1 MNSICNLFN
10 IQYPIVQGGMVWTS
24 GWRLAAAV
32 SNAGGLG
39 LIGAGSMSADLLEE
53 HILKC
58 QKATEKPF
66 GVNIPLLYSKVEEQL
81 EVIVRNKVSIVFT
94 SAGNPMTYTSY
105 LKEKGIKVV
114 HVIGSTKQALKAQ
127 LAGVDAVVAEG
138 FEAGGHNS
146 KDETTTLVL
155 IPEIAKAVLIPVI
168 AAGGIASGEAII
180 AAMALGAKGVQI
192 GTLFLMSKESSAH
205 DNYKDYLTKLEQGG
219 TSLTLKELTP
229 VRMAKNQFYNELM
242 DLYARHASV
251 EELRV
256 KLSKG
261 RSKKGIF
268 EGDLSQGE
276 LEVGQVASSITE
288 IQSVEEQFK
297 KLILEYKRSYAQLK
311 KEL

>member
-24 GWRLAAAV
+24 GWRLASAV
-32 SNAGGLG
+32 SNSGGLG

-53 HILKC
+53 HIQKC
-58 QKATEKPF
+58 QKATDKPF

-81 EVIVRNKVSIVFT
+81 DVIVNNKVSIVFT

-114 HVIGSTKQALKAQ
+114 HVIGSSKQALKAQ
-127 LAGVDAVVAEG
+127 SAGVDAVVAEG

-146 KDETTTLVL
+146 KDETSTLVL
-155 IPEIAKAVLIPVI
+155 IPEIVKAVSIPVI
-168 AAGGIASGEAII
+168 AAGGIASGKAIL
-180 AAMALGAKGVQI
+180 ASMALGAKGVQI

-205 DNYKDYLTKLEQGG
+205 DNYKEYLTKLEQGG

-229 VRMAKNQFYNELM
+229 VRIAKNQFYDELM
-242 DLYARHASV
+242 ELYAGHASV
-251 EELRV
+251 EELRA

-268 EGDLSQGE
+268 EGDLSDGE
-276 LEVGQVASSITE
+276 LEVGQVASSIVQ

-297 KLILEYKRSYAQLK
+297 RLILEYKEAFDQLK
-311 KEL
+311 SDL

>member
-24 GWRLAAAV
+24 GWRLASAE
-32 SNAGGLG
+32 SNAGGLE

-53 HILKC
+53 HIQKC
-58 QKATEKPF
+58 QKATDKPF

-81 EVIVRNKVSIVFT
+81 DVIVKNKVSIVFT

-114 HVIGSTKQALKAQ
+114 HVIGSSKQALKAQ
-127 LAGVDAVVAEG
+127 SAGVDAVVAEG

-155 IPEIAKAVLIPVI
+155 IPEIVKAVSIPVI
-168 AAGGIASGEAII
+168 AAGGIASGKAIL
-180 AAMALGAKGVQI
+180 ASMALGAKGVQI

-205 DNYKDYLTKLEQGG
+205 DNYKEYLTKLEQGG

-229 VRMAKNQFYNELM
+229 VRIAKNQFYDELM
-242 DLYARHASV
+242 ELYAGHASV
-251 EELRV
+251 EELRA

-268 EGDLSQGE
+268 EGDLSDGE
-276 LEVGQVASSITE
+276 LEVGQVASSIVQ
-288 IQSVEEQFK
+288 IQSVEAQFK
-297 KLILEYKRSYAQLK
+297 RLILEYKEAFDQLK
-311 KEL
+311 SEL